1 MISDECPLTFSP
13 LSSLDNPT
21 DKQLSHD
28 SSAEGL
34 SVH

>member
-1 MISDECPLTFSP
+1 MISDERPLTFSP
-13 LSSLDNPT
+13 LSILDNPL

-28 SSAEGL
+28 SSAEDV